1 MGQGPGQGL
10 MSLLLGSDLASV
22 HVLAGATV
30 PSETQMGK
38 DPLPSFLRWVTVG
51 RIHLLALVGLR
62 SIFAGCQLETTQ
74 LLAAAHSSLTSS
86 PHTTWQILQSQL
98 GSLAPVC

>member
-1 MGQGPGQGL
+1 MGQGAGHSL
-10 MSLLLGSDLASV
+10 MSLLLGSDLPSV
-22 HVLAGATV
+22 HVLAGAAV

-38 DPLPSFLRWVTVG
+38 DPLPSFLRWVAVG

-62 SIFAGCQLETTQ
+62 SVFAGCQLKTTQ
-74 LLAAAHSSLTSS
+74 LLAAVRSCLTPG